1 MKSFEHTQLG
11 EYTLQEEIGRGGM
24 AQVYR
29 AQHQAYGLVAFKVLP
44 PYFAHDNDTLQRFMR
59 EARANRTLHHPHIV
73 QLYEASDIAQAQNP
87 YQPIHYIAMEY
98 IAGGTLTDRLRQQP
112 QQPLNSTLEMGE
124 QIGSALDYA
133 HGKGFIHRD
142 IKPSNILFR
151 SNGHAVLAD
160 FGIALANNEA
170 RMTKAGGFAGTV
182 AYTAPEIFEGETAD
196 VRSDIYA
203 LGLILYESLAGH
215 NPYANI
221 STNAQIAMSK
231 ILTTPLPPLQDV
243 APHVPPLTAEILAQ
257 ATAKDPIRRFATMS
271 DFVEALKQAKFNRVS
286 DRPAQQLNA
295 SGRPMIP
302 IAGRPGAPNRPP
314 PRNQPSGDNP
324 TQAFVAGVAASSAA
338 AAAMPESN
346 EGTMIYTPP
355 TPNPVVNQQAAPPPN
370 EPTQIYTP
378 PTPNSVVNQQAA
390 PPPNEPTQI
399 YTPPTPNPVVQQ
411 AAPAAKPP
419 VDATQIYTPPTPNP
433 VVQQAAPAAKPPVDA
448 TQIYTPPAANP
459 PLRQAPITQPNQPLP
474 SVQSQANQPLPAA
487 PTMPLDNQSTMM
499 YTPTASVPN
508 RPIPSRTNQPV
519 DNESTV
525 MYPAYPPNQ
534 PQAYPPPATGNQ
546 TYMPPTGNQAY
557 PPMAGASQPNQ
568 QLPKKGPARPI
579 NAQRIELARPA
590 APVQATQAAET
601 DYAPVPP
608 PYAMPPKASPLAKAK
623 DFFRSP
629 KVLVALGSALLALI
643 VIAFL
648 SFGQGEDDPNLASGA
663 TATAEVA
670 VDESTPTVAATNAAT
685 PTVAETADPQEAKR
699 LEYIVGQ
706 EAYAKQDW
714 PNAAAA
720 FDKVLAIDPAY
731 LDLSNIGSATYYNWA
746 VSELTGPENVAES
759 LEILNKTFGFKPDH
773 QPGGN
778 LAKVLNFY
786 RNGQTAAEQQDWQAA
801 INGYKEAQTAGSGE
815 FGEIMGKLQTVKQ
828 LYEAYLGRGRE
839 LEEAGNETEANA
851 IYREAAALKDLD
863 NSLDVAAANTGIAAT
878 QPTAVPA
885 TPTKPAPPTT
895 APVAQRLYFQK
906 YAENAVDPTCFAVH
920 IRGVNTGGWFVTV
933 DGLGN
938 RGNVD
943 GAGNTNVCGLS
954 PSQEVTFTVYNGSGQ
969 AVPGGGGIP
978 TRGGDLM
985 TGYWQ

>member
-1 MKSFEHTQLG
+1 
-11 EYTLQEEIGRGGM
+11 
-24 AQVYR
+24 
-29 AQHQAYGLVAFKVLP
+29 
-44 PYFAHDNDTLQRFMR
+44 
-59 EARANRTLHHPHIV
+59 
-73 QLYEASDIAQAQNP
+73 
-87 YQPIHYIAMEY
+87 
-98 IAGGTLTDRLRQQP
+98 
-112 QQPLNSTLEMGE
+112 
-124 QIGSALDYA
+124 
-133 HGKGFIHRD
+133 
-142 IKPSNILFR
+142 
-151 SNGHAVLAD
+151 
-160 FGIALANNEA
+160 
-170 RMTKAGGFAGTV
+170 
-182 AYTAPEIFEGETAD
+182 
-196 VRSDIYA
+196 
-203 LGLILYESLAGH
+203 
-215 NPYANI
+215 
-221 STNAQIAMSK
+221 
-231 ILTTPLPPLQDV
+231 
-243 APHVPPLTAEILAQ
+243 
-257 ATAKDPIRRFATMS
+257 
-271 DFVEALKQAKFNRVS
+271 
-286 DRPAQQLNA
+286 
-295 SGRPMIP
+295 
-302 IAGRPGAPNRPP
+302 
-314 PRNQPSGDNP
+314 
-324 TQAFVAGVAASSAA
+324 
-338 AAAMPESN
+338 
-346 EGTMIYTPP
+346 
-355 TPNPVVNQQAAPPPN
+355 
-370 EPTQIYTP
+370 
-378 PTPNSVVNQQAA
+378 
-390 PPPNEPTQI
+390 
-399 YTPPTPNPVVQQ
+399 
-411 AAPAAKPP
+411 
-419 VDATQIYTPPTPNP
+419 
-433 VVQQAAPAAKPPVDA
+433 
-448 TQIYTPPAANP
+448 
-459 PLRQAPITQPNQPLP
+459 
-474 SVQSQANQPLPAA
+474 
-487 PTMPLDNQSTMM
+487 
-499 YTPTASVPN
+499 
-508 RPIPSRTNQPV
+508 
-519 DNESTV
+519 
-525 MYPAYPPNQ
+525 
-534 PQAYPPPATGNQ
+534 
-546 TYMPPTGNQAY
+546 
-557 PPMAGASQPNQ
+557 
-568 QLPKKGPARPI
+568 
-579 NAQRIELARPA
+579 
-590 APVQATQAAET
+590 
-601 DYAPVPP
+601 
-608 PYAMPPKASPLAKAK
+608 
-623 DFFRSP
+623 
-629 KVLVALGSALLALI
+629 VALGSALLALI